1 MLKITLGMAAAGAA
15 FALAPS
21 AASAQVYPAPQYQP
35 GYGYQQPG
43 YGYQQPGYGYNNW
56 LFNFRDQRYVRMMQD
71 RVQRIRHDIRQMG
84 AYRILSRSEVRD
96 LDQEARAVQD
106 RIYRY
111 ARSGVSHSEA
121 RRIDNRV
128 RRLEMR
134 VSREANDWNRRPG
147 VRRYNAWNY
156 DQYQNYY
163 GRDDNFRDGD
173 RDRDWRDRDRDGLND
188 RYERDRG
195 RDYDEDRD
203 PD

>member
-1 MLKITLGMAAAGAA
+1 MILTLATAGAA
-15 FALAPS
+15 IAFAAP
-21 AASAQVYPAPQYQP
+21 ASAQYFPVPHYPAYQP

-43 YGYQQPGYGYNNW
+43 YGNNW
-56 LFNFRDQRYVRMMQD
+56 LYNFGNQRYARMMQD
-71 RVQRIRHDIRQMG
+71 RVQRIRYDIRQMG

-111 ARSGVSHSEA
+111 SRHGVSHSEA

-134 VSREANDWNRRPG
+134 VMREANDWNRGPG
-147 VRRYNAWNY
+147 IRRYNVYNY

-163 GRDDNFRDGD
+163 GRDGYRNRDGY
-173 RDRDWRDRDRDGLND
+173 RDRDRDGLND
-188 RYERDRG
+188 YNERDRG

>member
-35 GYGYQQPG
+35 GY
-43 YGYQQPGYGYNNW
+43 QQPGYGYNNW
-56 LFNFRDQRYVRMMQD
+56 LFNFRDQRYARMMQD

-84 AYRILSRSEVRD
+84 AYRILSPREVRD
-96 LDQEARAVQD
+96 LDREARAVQD
-106 RIYRY
+106 RINRY
-111 ARSGVSHSEA
+111 ARFGVSNSEA

-128 RRLEMR
+128 RRLETR
-134 VSREANDWNRRPG
+134 VMREANDWNRRPG
-147 VRRYNAWNY
+147 VRRYNVYNY

-163 GRDDNFRDGD
+163 GRDGG
-173 RDRDWRDRDRDGLND
+173 RDRDRDGLND

-195 RDYDEDRD
+195 TNHDEDRD

>member
-15 FALAPS
+15 FAFAPS

-43 YGYQQPGYGYNNW
+43 YGQNNW
-56 LFNFRDQRYVRMMQD
+56 LFNFRDQRYARMMLD

-84 AYRILSRSEVRD
+84 AQRILSRSEVRD
-96 LDQEARAVQD
+96 LDQEARAVQN
-106 RIYRY
+106 RIQRY
-111 ARSGVSHSEA
+111 ARAGVSNSEA

-128 RRLEMR
+128 RRLETR
-134 VSREANDWNRRPG
+134 VTREAYDWNRRPG

-163 GRDDNFRDGD
+163 RTGG
-173 RDRDWRDRDRDGLND
+173 RDRDRDGRAD
-188 RYERDRG
+188 RYEDDRGTRRDR
-195 RDYDEDRD
+195 
-203 PD
+203 

>member
-1 MLKITLGMAAAGAA
+1 MTLTLAAAGAA
-15 FALAPS
+15 IAFAAP
-21 AASAQVYPAPQYQP
+21 ASAQYYPAPNYVPAYQQ

-43 YGYQQPGYGYNNW
+43 YGQQGYGYNNW
-56 LFNFRDQRYVRMMQD
+56 LYNFRDQRYARMMQD
-71 RVQRIRHDIRQMG
+71 RVQRIRNDIRQMG
-84 AYRILSRSEVRD
+84 AMRILSRSEVRD

-111 ARSGVSHSEA
+111 ARSGVSNAEA

-128 RRLEMR
+128 RRLETR
-134 VSREANDWNRRPG
+134 VTREASDWNRRPG
-147 VRRYNAWNY
+147 VRRYNAYNY

-163 GRDDNFRDGD
+163 GRNGG
-173 RDRDWRDRDRDGLND
+173 RDRDRDGLND

-195 RDYDEDRD
+195 TNHDEDRD

>member
-1 MLKITLGMAAAGAA
+1 MRKMTLTLAAAGAA
-15 FALAPS
+15 VAFAAP
-21 AASAQVYPAPQYQP
+21 ASAQYYPAPNYVPAYQQ

-43 YGYQQPGYGYNNW
+43 YGHNNW
-56 LFNFRDQRYVRMMQD
+56 LFNFRDQRYARMMQD

-84 AYRILSRSEVRD
+84 AMRILSRSEVRD

-111 ARSGVSHSEA
+111 ARSGVSISEA

-128 RRLEMR
+128 RRLETR
-134 VSREANDWNRRPG
+134 VMREANDWNRRPG

-163 GRDDNFRDGD
+163 GRDGY
-173 RDRDWRDRDRDGLND
+173 RDRDRDGRND
-188 RYERDRG
+188 RYEDDRG
-195 RDYDEDRD
+195 RDRD
-203 PD
+203 D

>member
-1 MLKITLGMAAAGAA
+1 MRKMTLTLAAAGAA
-15 FALAPS
+15 IAFAAP
-21 AASAQVYPAPQYQP
+21 ASAQYYPAPSYVPAYQQ

-56 LFNFRDQRYVRMMQD
+56 LYNFRDQRYARMMQD

-84 AYRILSRSEVRD
+84 AARILSRSEVRD

-111 ARSGVSHSEA
+111 ARYGVGPNEA
-121 RRIDNRV
+121 RKIDNRV
-128 RRLEMR
+128 RRLETR
-134 VSREANDWNRRPG
+134 VVREASDWNRRPG
-147 VRRYNAWNY
+147 VRRYDAYNY

-163 GRDDNFRDGD
+163 GRGGR
-173 RDRDWRDRDRDGLND
+173 RDRDRDGLND
-188 RYERDRG
+188 RYERDHG
-195 RDYDEDRD
+195 TNYDEDRD